1 MLSNVTPVS
10 QLDSTETI
18 YHNSRPPQGVHN
30 RIEHVAMNHI
40 RIFRQNV
47 PTPIALLAIL
57 EYGALVLSVYVA
69 NALRF
74 NHNWADFTS
83 NFDLL
88 SLNVSDV
95 GLRAHIYALI
105 NFLCLVAI
113 GAYRP
118 RNKEGL
124 SGLVLR
130 AVVAIFLIGTFVL
143 SAVFYIFPDAEI
155 YFGRGILAIAAMVAV
170 AEITVL
176 RALFQRLSRLEAM
189 KWRVLIVGAGAKA
202 KRLAGLIDARDS
214 GDLNLVGFYPVT
226 ENGQEI
232 TEKLLASTK
241 GLHALAQE
249 QQIQEI
255 VVAVDERR
263 RSGSGTGGY
272 PLDQLLD
279 CKLSG
284 IRVSEDI
291 SFLEKETGR
300 LDIRSLSPGWLVFS
314 DGFSY
319 SPVRDGL
326 ERLFDLVASSALLLV
341 TWPFMLLAVIA
352 IKFEEGLSAPLI
364 YSQERVGYGGK
375 SFFVHKFRSM
385 RIDAEKDG
393 KARWAQKND
402 SRITRVGGFI
412 RNTRIDEL
420 PQIFNVLKGE
430 MSFVGPRP
438 ERPQFVD
445 ELAAQIPY
453 FRERHRVKPGITGWA
468 QISYPYG
475 ASIEDSEEK
484 LKYDLYYIKNHSLF
498 FDLFILVRTVEI
510 ILLGSGVR

>member
-1 MLSNVTPVS
+1 
-10 QLDSTETI
+10 
-18 YHNSRPPQGVHN
+18 
-30 RIEHVAMNHI
+30 MNHI

-47 PTPIALLAIL
+47 PTPLALLALL
-57 EYGALVLSVYVA
+57 EYGALVAAVYA
-69 NALRF
+69 AHWLRF
-74 NHNWADFTS
+74 RLAID
-83 NFDLL
+83 
-88 SLNVSDV
+88 SDV
-95 GLRAHIYALI
+95 SISEIGLRAHLFAGI
-105 NFLCLVAI
+105 NFFSLVAI

-124 SGLVLR
+124 SGSVLR
-130 AVVAIFLIGTFVL
+130 AVVAIFLIGTFIL
-143 SAVFYIFPDAEI
+143 STAFYLFPDMEL
-155 YFGRGILAIAAMVAV
+155 YFGRGVLALAAMIAV
-170 AEITVL
+170 VL
-176 RALFQRLSRLEAM
+176 IAILRDTFRRLSNMDSL
-189 KWRVLIVGAGAKA
+189 KWRVMVIGAGNKA
-202 KRLAGLIDARDS
+202 KHLSDLIDAKD
-214 GDLNLVGFYPVT
+214 GNDLLMIGFYPVT
-226 ENGQEI
+226 PQDHQIEPG
-232 TEKLLASTK
+232 KLLPANRRIRE
-241 GLHALAQE
+241 LAKE
-249 QQIQEI
+249 LSIQEI

-263 RSGSGTGGY
+263 RREGVNNY
-272 PLDQLLD
+272 PLEDLLD
-279 CKLSG
+279 CKLDG
-284 IRVSEDI
+284 VRVSEDI
-291 SFLEKETGR
+291 SFLERETGR
-300 LDIRSLSPGWLVFS
+300 LDIRALSPGWLVFS

-326 ERLFDLVASSALLLV
+326 ERLFDIVASSLLLLI
-341 TWPFMLLAVIA
+341 TWPFMLIAVFA
-352 IKFEEGLSAPLI
+352 IKLEEGIRAPLI

-375 SFFVHKFRSM
+375 SFYVHKFRSM
-385 RIDAEKDG
+385 RVDAEKDG

-402 SRITRVGGFI
+402 SRVTRVGSFI

-420 PQIFNVLKGE
+420 PQIFNVFKGE

-438 ERPQFVD
+438 ERPQFVE

>member
-1 MLSNVTPVS
+1 MPTPVAV
-10 QLDSTETI
+10 L
-18 YHNSRPPQGVHN
+18 
-30 RIEHVAMNHI
+30 
-40 RIFRQNV
+40 
-47 PTPIALLAIL
+47 ALL
-57 EYGALVLSVYVA
+57 EYGAMVLSVYA
-69 NALRF
+69 AHYLRF
-74 NHNWADFTS
+74 ANGLGIPLSIDGLRLYDFTG
-83 NFDLL
+83 
-88 SLNVSDV
+88 V
-95 GLRAHIYALI
+95 GARGHFYALI

-113 GAYRP
+113 GAYRL

-130 AVVAIFLIGTFVL
+130 ALVGIFLIGTFIL
-143 SAVFYIFPDAEI
+143 STVFYLLPDVEL
-155 YFGRGILAIAAMVAV
+155 YFGRGVLAIAALIAV
-170 AEITVL
+170 VQIALL
-176 RALFQRLSRLEAM
+176 RAAFLRLTRLDSM
-189 KWRVLIVGAGAKA
+189 KWRVMIVGAGHKA
-202 KRLAGLIDARDS
+202 KRVASLIEGKDS
-214 GDLNLVGFYPVT
+214 SDLILTGFYPVT
-226 ENGQEI
+226 PDNHQVELSRVLPMQGINATANRLGV
-232 TEKLLASTK
+232 
-241 GLHALAQE
+241 
-249 QQIQEI
+249 QEI

-263 RSGSGTGGY
+263 RSDSGGY

-291 SFLEKETGR
+291 SFLERETGR

-326 ERLFDLVASSALLLV
+326 ERLFDILASSLLLLI
-341 TWPFMLLAVIA
+341 TWPFMLLAAVA
-352 IKFEEGLSAPLI
+352 IKLEEGLRAPLI
-364 YSQERVGYGGK
+364 YSQERVGYGGQL
-375 SFFVHKFRSM
+375 FRVHKFRSM

-402 SRITRVGGFI
+402 SRITRVGNFI

-420 PQIFNVLKGE
+420 PQIFNVFKGD

-445 ELAAQIPY
+445 ELAQQIPY
-453 FRERHRVKPGITGWA
+453 FHERHRVKPGITGWA

-475 ASIEDSEEK
+475 ASVEDSEEK
-484 LKYDLYYIKNHSLF
+484 LKYDLYYIKNHSLL